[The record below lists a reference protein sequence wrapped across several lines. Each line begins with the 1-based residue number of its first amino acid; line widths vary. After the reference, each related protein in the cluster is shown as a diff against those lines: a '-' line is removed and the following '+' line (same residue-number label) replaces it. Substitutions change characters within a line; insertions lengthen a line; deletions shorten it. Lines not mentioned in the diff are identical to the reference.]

1 MKLEQYL
8 ETVSEQ
14 IRCTKIRSDITDEL
28 KNHILDQA
36 ESYEAQG
43 AFPEEA
49 LERAVR
55 EMGDPVE
62 TGVAL
67 DRIHRPQMNW
77 GLMAAVGVIS
87 ILSIIPVYFANRTAL
102 GGFLWQQQAMYV
114 VLGFLAMLFVC
125 HMDYSVLEKYGKK
138 TAAAF
143 LLLMILGYLT
153 NGAEVNGA
161 KRWIDLYFV
170 DISISEAMLL
180 YVPLFGA
187 VLYSYRGDSYK
198 VFLKLIPWMIIP
210 VYFVFRLP
218 DLSAALILFT
228 CLYCMVLFTVW
239 KGWFQVNKRAVLAGL
254 AVLIVLLP
262 FLFIGSVY
270 FMGAAYQIARLE
282 MFFTGQETTYM
293 SSLVRAIR
301 ENSAMIGSSR
311 EAMELFASGPTAEY
325 LTDFILIS
333 MCSIYGSFAV
343 IAIVV
348 GFIFMILKIFQ
359 ICVTQKN
366 QLGMIVGCGCGL
378 VFLLKTVCSVLTNL
392 ELIPYTSV
400 SMPFLSCGGSSMI
413 VSYCLLGLVLSIY
426 RYKNILPD
434 RRKKAKEF
442 AA

>member
-14 IRCTKIRSDITDEL
+14 IRCTRVRSDITDEL

-67 DRIHRPQMNW
+67 DRIHRPSMNW
-77 GLMAAVGVIS
+77 GLMAAVGLIS
-87 ILSIIPVYFANRTAL
+87 ILSIIPVYFANQTAFD
-102 GGFLWQQQAMYV
+102 GFLWQQQAMYV
-114 VLGFLAMLFVC
+114 VLGFLAMLLVC
-125 HMDYSVLEKYGKK
+125 HIDYSILEKWGKK
-138 TAAAF
+138 AAAAF

-153 NGAEVNGA
+153 NGTEINGA
-161 KRWIDLYFV
+161 KRWIDLYFA

-187 VLYSYRGDSYK
+187 VLYSYRGDGYK
-198 VFLKLIPWMIIP
+198 LFLKLIPWIIIP
-210 VYFVFRLP
+210 VYFVLRLP
-218 DLSAALILFT
+218 DLSAALILFS

-239 KGWFQVNKRAVLAGL
+239 KGWYQVNKKAVLTGL
-254 AVLIVLLP
+254 TVLIVLLP
-262 FLFIGSVY
+262 FLFIGSIY
-270 FMGAAYQIARLE
+270 FTGAAYQIARLE
-282 MFFTGQETTYM
+282 MLFTGQETYM
-293 SSLVRAIR
+293 SSLVRSIR
-301 ENSAMIGSSR
+301 ESSAMIGSSR
-311 EAMELFASGPTAEY
+311 EAIELFASGPSTEY

-343 IAIVV
+343 IAIVA
-348 GFIFMILKIFQ
+348 GFLLTILKIFQ
-359 ICVTQKN
+359 ICITQKN
-366 QLGMIVGCGCGL
+366 RLGMIVGLGCGL

-400 SMPFLSCGGSSMI
+400 SMPFLSCGGSGMI

-434 RRKKAKEF
+434 RSKKAKKS

>member
-14 IRCTKIRSDITDEL
+14 IRCTKIRSDITEEL

-67 DRIHRPQMNW
+67 DRIHRPSMNW
-77 GLMAAVGVIS
+77 GLMTAVGLIS
-87 ILSIIPVYFANRTAL
+87 ILSIIPVYFANQRAFD
-102 GGFLWQQQAMYV
+102 GFSWQQQTMYV
-114 VLGFLAMLFVC
+114 VLGFLAMLLVC
-125 HMDYSVLEKYGKK
+125 HIDYSILEKWGKK
-138 TAAAF
+138 AAAAF
-143 LLLMILGYLT
+143 LLLIILGYLT
-153 NGAEVNGA
+153 NGTEINGA
-161 KRWIDLYFV
+161 KRWIDLYFA

-187 VLYSYRGDSYK
+187 VLYSYRGDGYK
-198 VFLKLIPWMIIP
+198 VFLKLIPWIFIP

-218 DLSAALILFT
+218 DLSAALILFA

-239 KGWFQVNKRAVLAGL
+239 KGWYQVNKKAVLAGL
-254 AVLIVLLP
+254 TVLIVLLP
-262 FLFIGSVY
+262 FLFIGSIY
-270 FMGAAYQIARLE
+270 LTGAAYQIARLE
-282 MFFTGQETTYM
+282 MLFTGQETYM

-311 EAMELFASGPTAEY
+311 EAVELFASGPSTEY

-343 IAIVV
+343 IAIVA
-348 GFIFMILKIFQ
+348 GFLLMILKIFQ
-359 ICVTQKN
+359 ICITQKN
-366 QLGMIVGCGCGL
+366 QLGMIVGWGCGL

-392 ELIPYTSV
+392 NLIPYTSV
-400 SMPFLSCGGSSMI
+400 SMPFLSCGGSGMI

-434 RRKKAKEF
+434 RSKKSRES